1 MDQRAGFVVGLCIVL
16 CLAAPASPR
25 AWSGTWVEQESAG
38 ALDPD
43 RVDLR
48 HEIWLDFAD
57 KLVSSRTIGSLMNDP
72 VVAFGA
78 VLDDTGHNVD
88 GEIWVTVSR
97 GDRAIFYHLS
107 EAPASGSGSYSG
119 FTVVSKGIHTQRMV
133 NYGSGEDVPVIGN
146 ETDAF
151 VISTTELYVSSR
163 FLTPGVTVQ
172 TLSGAPAPA
181 QMVRVG
187 SVEYAANI
195 PAAATAS
202 RKVGARWLGAD
213 GAVIHESVSVRS
225 ASGPIDCVGFGTAI
239 GTGVDNAIDVAVAAF
254 LAAAV
259 ADGWF
264 AVGVA
269 AREGFPQVAPGD
281 SAAITYAGWIAGNAG
296 QSFRQLTGTAKNF
309 MTPLAAGAAAN
320 ACARANLG
328 LDALIGLVPVEVMS
342 IETTCSMQSVC
353 TDTGSQWVGSTST
366 TGTTVGPDGGTIES
380 IEVTGVRQDVCTDS
394 EVVLVC
400 G

>member
-1 MDQRAGFVVGLCIVL
+1 MEQRVGFVFGLCIVV

-25 AWSGTWVEQESAG
+25 AWSGTAVEQQAAG
-38 ALDPD
+38 SPVWD
-43 RVDLR
+43 RAELMREV
-48 HEIWLDFAD
+48 WLDFAGS
-57 KLVSSRTIGSLMNDP
+57 LVTSGTIGSLVNDP
-72 VVAFGA
+72 VFAFGA

-88 GEIWVTVSR
+88 GELWVTVSR
-97 GDRAIFYHLS
+97 GDRAVFYHLS

-146 ETDAF
+146 ATDAF

-163 FLTPGVTVQ
+163 FLTPGVSVQ

-187 SVEYAANI
+187 SVEYVANI

-213 GAVIHESVSVRS
+213 GAVVHQSVSVRS
-225 ASGPIDCVGFGTAI
+225 ASGLIDCVAFGTAI
-239 GTGVDNAIDVAVAAF
+239 GSGVDNAIDVAIAAF

-269 AREGFPQVAPGD
+269 ARQGFPQVAPGD
-281 SAAITYAGWIAGNAG
+281 SAAVVYAGWLAGNAG

-309 MTPLAAGAAAN
+309 MTPLTAGAAAN

-328 LDALIGLVPVEVMS
+328 IDALIGLVPLEVMS

-366 TGTTVGPDGGTIES
+366 AGTTVGPDGSTIES
-380 IEVTGVRQDVCTDS
+380 IEVTGIQQDVYTDS